1 MCAARIQNIAGF
13 DGLNLELFFVTEI
26 LKLRSLH
33 YGYWEETPERIDLD
47 SVRQAQADFTERL
60 LSHIPPGVQK
70 ILDVGSGIGDNAR
83 ALATRG
89 YIVTAISPDKNHPKY
104 YGPPEESNITFHN
117 VTFEDFQ
124 SDERFDLIFISEALN
139 YFDRD
144 VGLQQC
150 RKYLR
155 PGGYLLIAAMFRSF
169 DGQDFAADFQLQDLP
184 YVRQAAGYNFSLL
197 KTVDIT
203 KNVLPTMILSS
214 RAIKEYVRP
223 SIEMVERYLKA
234 SGPWKLRLIKLFFA
248 KQLRE
253 FSEIL
258 DNYQRRTAPEYFLR
272 TTRYATLLLRGPG

>member
-1 MCAARIQNIAGF
+1 MCAARVQDIVKS

-33 YGYWEETPERIDLD
+33 YGYWEEAPERLDLN
-47 SVRQAQADFTERL
+47 SVRQAQANFTERL

-83 ALATRG
+83 ALAARG
-89 YIVTAISPDKNHPKY
+89 YIVTAISPDKNHAKY
-104 YGPPEESNITFHN
+104 YGPSEENNITFHN

-124 SDERFDLIFISEALN
+124 SEERFDLILISEALN
-139 YFDRD
+139 YFDKD
-144 VGLQQC
+144 LGLQQC

-155 PGGYLLIAAMFRSF
+155 SGGYLLITGIFRSL
-169 DGQDFAADFQLQDLP
+169 DQQDFADDFQLQDLP

-203 KNVLPTMILSS
+203 KNVVPTMILSS
-214 RAIKEYVRP
+214 RAMKEYVRP
-223 SIEMVERYLKA
+223 SIEMAERYLKA
-234 SGPWKLRLIKLFFA
+234 SGPWKLRFIKLFFA

-253 FSEIL
+253 LSAIL
-258 DNYQRRTAPEYFLR
+258 DYYQRRTAPEYFLR
-272 TTRYATLLLRGPG
+272 KIRYATLLFRGPG